1 MKTKTKQSI
10 RLNIIILWV
19 FFSIALLAE
28 EEEPMQGNIKD
39 IQYYTMKIAG
49 IISLVICC
57 KTGKKWNDNGLLPT
71 IED

>member
-1 MKTKTKQSI
+1 MKKKTKQSL
-10 RLNIIILWV
+10 RLNMIILWAICSV
-19 FFSIALLAE
+19 ALLAG
-28 EEEPMQGNIKD
+28 EEEPMQDFKD
-39 IQYYTMKIAG
+39 VQYYTMKIAG